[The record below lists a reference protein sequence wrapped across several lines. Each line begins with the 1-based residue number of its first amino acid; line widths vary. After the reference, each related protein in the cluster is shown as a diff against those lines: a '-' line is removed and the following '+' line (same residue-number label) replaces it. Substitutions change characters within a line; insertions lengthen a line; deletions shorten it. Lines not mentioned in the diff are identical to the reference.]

1 MSTLVNLVLAVVLNL
16 FSYGDIHHK
25 DVIASSLEKT
35 RVIKNQVYKLE
46 DLRSHYVITK
56 EEVTQ
61 NSLGIN

>member
-1 MSTLVNLVLAVVLNL
+1 MSTLVNLVLAVVLNF
-16 FSYGDIHHK
+16 FSYGDVHHN

-35 RVIKNQVYKLE
+35 REIKSQVYKLE